1 MIDPINY
8 TILVVTSS
16 PVQAD
21 SLHQI
26 LCERRYH
33 LAIAENGAIA
43 LEIMQNNKPSLVVSD
58 AMTPV
63 MDGYELCS
71 AIKTDTRFKHTPV
84 ILLTDLSDGRDV
96 IRGLLAEADNFIGKP
111 FHKDLLLHSIES
123 LLSDSRKSEE
133 QNKIE
138 PFNFVYDGKSYRLKS
153 SPEKM
158 LDLLLSTYENA
169 VFQRL
174 ELIAANEKL
183 DRSFSALRKSEHRFN
198 VLVQM
203 LPDIVYRLD
212 TKGRFTFVNDAV
224 HLIGYKPEDLIGK
237 HFREIIVPQDFK
249 CVSRDHV
256 LPDYLGRI
264 TGPESAPKLFDER
277 RTGARMTRNLEVRLE
292 PSSFGGKLND
302 SDSSSSVDGVYAE
315 VNSSGMYD
323 LECEDDE
330 EKYRGDYLGTLGTIR
345 DITDRKLAQVALLR
359 SEQQFRMLVKT
370 AASVIVLLSPDRD
383 ILEWNSEAE
392 VVFGYK
398 KSAIVGKDF
407 LDLFEEDQKGLLR
420 AATQDAFAGGAVRD
434 IQTWV
439 VNVDG
444 KIRSVLWNMSSLLDQ
459 NLKPIA
465 VIAVGQDVSE
475 WKQAEEEKSR
485 ALSEAEILRVAAETA
500 METIEGMQDAVLIT
514 NLQGIITQINQGFR
528 TTLGW
533 GDEAIGQNVAV
544 YVTDGVD
551 NLNKAL
557 DDLSPAKPH
566 QNNVGCSLLTKEG
579 KSIPALANCTFVD
592 ASEKRPPRLI
602 FSLRDISILKEF
614 EKDLKERNETLE
626 LLYGISQA
634 IAGSSSLEEL
644 YSRLSEAVERLP
656 IRSSC
661 RATALFTVD
670 QRVMRLVPSPG
681 HPKEFEKAH
690 ENMTIGE
697 CLCGKVALTGKIL
710 TGRVCDNER
719 CLSRNCCPS
728 EMTAPL
734 IIPLRVK
741 DKINGVMCLSCPPEL
756 QINPR
761 IEKTLHTIARQIGL
775 VMENVRLQEATRS
788 LTITDPLTGVANR
801 RMLEMMLDQALA
813 RADRF
818 GQEVSIIM
826 SDIDHFKLY
835 NDTYGHLEGDKAL
848 CDVATI
854 FSQVTRK
861 TDLVARYGGEE
872 FVILA
877 PDANLE
883 QASKKAESIRLIVQ
897 NKTPVTI
904 SSGVASYKRE
914 GDTKE
919 RLLLRA
925 DQALYQAKHSG
936 RNRICVNDA
945 SHDFSMT

>member
-1 MIDPINY
+1 MIDPVNY

-21 SLHQI
+21 SLQQI
-26 LCERRYH
+26 LRERGYH
-33 LAIAENGAIA
+33 VAIAETGAIA

-58 AMTPV
+58 ALTPV

-71 AIKTDTRFKHTPV
+71 AIKTDTRLKHTPV
-84 ILLTDLSDGRDV
+84 ILLTYFSDAMDV
-96 IRGLLAEADNFIGKP
+96 IRGLIAEVDNLVGKP

-123 LLSDSRKSEE
+123 LLSASQKSEE
-133 QNKIE
+133 QFKIE

-153 SPEKM
+153 SPEQT
-158 LDLLLSTYENA
+158 LNLLLSSHENA

-198 VLVQM
+198 ALVQM

-237 HFREIIVPQDFK
+237 HFGEIIVPQDFK
-249 CVSRDHV
+249 FVSRDHV
-256 LPDYLGRI
+256 LPDYLGKI
-264 TGPESAPKLFDER
+264 TGPEAAPKLFDER

-292 PSSFGGKLND
+292 PSSSGGKLND
-302 SDSSSSVDGVYAE
+302 SDGSSSVNGVYAE

-323 LECEDDE
+323 VEWDDDE
-330 EKYRGDYLGTLGTIR
+330 EKYRGDYLGTVGTIR

-359 SEQQFRMLVKT
+359 SEQQFRMLVNT

-465 VIAVGQDVSE
+465 VIAVGQDVTE

-485 ALSEAEILRVAAETA
+485 ALSEAEISRVAAETA

-544 YVTDGVD
+544 FVTDGVD
-551 NLNKAL
+551 NINKAL

-566 QNNVGCSLLTKEG
+566 QKNVGCSLLTKEG

-592 ASEKRPPRLI
+592 AAEKRPPRLI
-602 FSLRDISILKEF
+602 FSLRDISTLKEF
-614 EKDLKERNETLE
+614 EKDLKEKNETLE

-644 YSRLSEAVERLP
+644 YSRLSDAVERLP

-670 QRVMRLVPSPG
+670 QRVMRLVRSPG
-681 HPKEFEKAH
+681 HSKEFEKAH
-690 ENMTIGE
+690 ENMTVGE

-710 TGRVCDNER
+710 TGRVIDNER
-719 CLSRNCCPS
+719 RLSRNCCPS

-734 IIPLRVK
+734 IIPLKVK

-756 QINPR
+756 EINPR
-761 IEKTLHTIARQIGL
+761 IEKTLHTIAREIGL

-854 FSQVTRK
+854 FSKVTRK

-883 QASKKAESIRLIVQ
+883 QATKKAESIRLMVQ
-897 NKTPVTI
+897 NKAPVTI
-904 SSGVASYKRE
+904 SSGVASYKGG

-919 RLLLRA
+919 KLLLRA
-925 DQALYQAKHSG
+925 DRALYQAKHSG
-936 RNRICVNDA
+936 RNRVCAND
-945 SHDFSMT
+945 SSDDFI

>member
-1 MIDPINY
+1 MIDPVNY

-26 LCERRYH
+26 LRERGYH
-33 LAIAENGAIA
+33 VAIAENGAIA

-58 AMTPV
+58 VMTPV

-71 AIKTDTRFKHTPV
+71 AIKTDTRLKHTPV
-84 ILLTDLSDGRDV
+84 ILLTDLSDARDV
-96 IRGLLAEADNFIGKP
+96 IRGLIAEADNFVGKP

-123 LLSDSRKSEE
+123 LLSASQKSEE
-133 QNKIE
+133 QFKIE

-153 SPEKM
+153 SPEQM
-158 LDLLLSTYENA
+158 LNLLLSSYENA

-256 LPDYLGRI
+256 LPDYLGKI
-264 TGPESAPKLFDER
+264 TGPEAAPKLFDER

-292 PSSFGGKLND
+292 PSSSGGKLND
-302 SDSSSSVDGVYAE
+302 SDGSSSVNGVYAE

-330 EKYRGDYLGTLGTIR
+330 EKYRGDYLGTVGTIR

-359 SEQQFRMLVKT
+359 SEQQFRMLVQT
-370 AASVIVLLSPDRD
+370 AASVIVLLSPDRA

-444 KIRSVLWNMSSLLDQ
+444 KTRSVLWNMSSLLDQ

-465 VIAVGQDVSE
+465 VIAVGQDVTE

-500 METIEGMQDAVLIT
+500 METIEGMQDSVLIT

-551 NLNKAL
+551 NINKAL

-602 FSLRDISILKEF
+602 FSLRDISTLKEF
-614 EKDLKERNETLE
+614 EKDLKEKNETLE

-644 YSRLSEAVERLP
+644 YSRLSDAVERLP

-670 QRVMRLVPSPG
+670 QRVMRLVRSPG
-681 HPKEFEKAH
+681 HSKEFEKAH
-690 ENMTIGE
+690 ENMTVGE

-710 TGRVCDNER
+710 TGRVSDNER
-719 CLSRNCCPS
+719 RLSRNCCPS

-734 IIPLRVK
+734 IIPLKVK

-761 IEKTLHTIARQIGL
+761 IEKTLHTIAREIGL

-854 FSQVTRK
+854 FSKVTRK

-872 FVILA
+872 FVILV
-877 PDANLE
+877 PDADLE

-904 SSGVASYKRE
+904 SSGVASYKRG

-919 RLLLRA
+919 KLLLRA

-936 RNRICVNDA
+936 RNRICVND
-945 SHDFSMT
+945 SSDDFS